1 MRYLAALLVLTAC
14 TLPGSPAPQRPPPE
28 QSVTLAAPVTRGR
41 VPLTLTFT
49 AAASPTTD
57 TFRWTVGGVVQE
69 ETSKAL
75 TTTFDDAG
83 LYVVSVSVG
92 GVSDSVTVK
101 ADAQQGTPD
110 PGPAPDALSLTGTPG
125 GPAPWAV
132 RYTVDPAVAGVQA
145 RCREN
150 AAFANVQGGV
160 FACVHEPGDTVQVK
174 FVRPDGEVTAR
185 AEASPKVT
193 ENEGIAFLG
202 RWRYSSRGV
211 TETFEIAEGDPS
223 TGGSADGRFKLFTI
237 REDGATVVEFTIDGR
252 TVVLTPVPGDDGR
265 QVYEGQVYGLVLG
278 PITETD

>member
-1 MRYLAALLVLTAC
+1 MTLTASA
-14 TLPGSPAPQRPPPE
+14 TQGE
-28 QSVTLAAPVTRGR
+28 I
-41 VPLTLTFT
+41 PLTVTFT
-49 AAASPTTD
+49 ATASPAAA
-57 TFRWTVGGVVQE
+57 TFQWTVGGVVQG
-69 ETSKAL
+69 ETSRAF

-101 ADAQQGTPD
+101 ADARGTPE
-110 PGPAPDALSLTGTPG
+110 PRPAPDTLSLTGTPG

-132 RYTVDPAVAGVQA
+132 RYTVDPAATGVQA

-150 AAFANVQGGV
+150 AAFANVQEGV

-174 FVRPDGEVTAR
+174 FVRSDGEVTAR
-185 AEASPKVT
+185 AEASPEIT
-193 ENEGIAFLG
+193 ENEGVAFLG

-211 TETFEIAEGDPS
+211 TETFEISVGDPS
-223 TGGSADGRFKLFTI
+223 AGASADGRFKLFTI
-237 REDGATVVEFTIDGR
+237 LEDGATVVEFTIDGR

-265 QVYEGQVYGLVLG
+265 QVYEGRVYGLVLG

>member
-1 MRYLAALLVLTAC
+1 MTQG
-14 TLPGSPAPQRPPPE
+14 P
-28 QSVTLAAPVTRGR
+28 
-41 VPLTLTFT
+41 VPLTVTFT
-49 AAASPTTD
+49 ATASPAAA
-57 TFRWTVGGVVQE
+57 TFRWTVGGVVQR
-69 ETSKAL
+69 ETSEAF

-83 LYVVSVSVG
+83 LYVVSVSVS

-101 ADAQQGTPD
+101 ADVQGTPD

-150 AAFANVQGGV
+150 AAFASVQEGV
-160 FACVHEPGDTVQVK
+160 FACVHEPGDTAQVK

-185 AEASPKVT
+185 AEATPEVT
-193 ENEGIAFLG
+193 ENEGVAFLG

-211 TETFEIAEGDPS
+211 TETFEITEGDPS
-223 TGGSADGRFKLFTI
+223 AGGSADGRFKLFTI
-237 REDGATVVEFTIDGR
+237 REDGATVVEFTIAGR

-265 QVYEGQVYGLVLG
+265 QVYEGRVYGLVLE
-278 PITETD
+278 PVTATD

>member
-28 QSVTLAAPVTRGR
+28 QNVTLSASVVQGE
-41 VPLTLTFT
+41 VPLTVTFT
-49 AAASPTTD
+49 AAASPAAA
-57 TFRWTVGGVVQE
+57 TFQWTVGGVVQG

-92 GVSDSVTVK
+92 GVSDSVAVK
-101 ADAQQGTPD
+101 ADAQGAPE
-110 PGPAPDALSLTGTPG
+110 PRPAPDALSLTGTPG

-132 RYTVDPAVAGVQA
+132 AYTVDPAATGVQA

-150 AAFANVQGGV
+150 AAFASVQEGV
-160 FACVHEPGDTVQVK
+160 FACVHEPGDTVQVRLA
-174 FVRPDGEVTAR
+174 RPDGEVTAR
-185 AEASPKVT
+185 AEASPEVT
-193 ENEGIAFLG
+193 ENEGVAFLG

-211 TETFEIAEGDPS
+211 TETFEITEGDPS
-223 TGGSADGRFKLFTI
+223 AGGSADGRFKLFTI
-237 REDGATVVEFTIDGR
+237 LEDGATVVEFTIDGR

-265 QVYEGQVYGLVLG
+265 QVYEGRVYGLVLE
-278 PITETD
+278 PVTETD